1 MMLSGGIETEL
12 RHEMIKENFDLEL
25 QVSVSLMQNT
35 LYFTWLP
42 QGQLRAIQ
50 EETPSLALWYTSTT
64 QLRLKVHQKPL
75 GRLDL

>member
-50 EETPSLALWYTSTT
+50 EETPSLALW
-64 QLRLKVHQKPL
+64 
-75 GRLDL
+75 

>member
-25 QVSVSLMQNT
+25 QVSVSMMQNT
-35 LYFTWLP
+35 LYFTWLPLP

-50 EETPSLALWYTSTT
+50 EETPSLALW
-64 QLRLKVHQKPL
+64 
-75 GRLDL
+75 